1 VDDQIQ
7 ILEEVPPQPKIQ
19 LPEESMLWEYIGKAA
34 RGGRTAKIIFIAI
47 TSQVEGKIKSEGLPY
62 GQGKSIFSAILG
74 GQIFEVFDNFLGL
87 DPYKA
92 VQENMGYTWEQ
103 HIKAVEEANER
114 RKVCYILDD
123 LQRIA
128 GKSKSRDPYVQSW
141 AEFFTTARPF
151 FGVVIFTC
159 PNLTDLAKCFREL
172 VNFEIKI
179 PKEGEYEVQW
189 IKAVANFRK
198 PLESLKLM
206 RYKGEGIIPRAP
218 QWFVDWY
225 VSWRK
230 ESSFETFLT
239 RIKNTG
245 AKQTRLPR
253 ETIDNT
259 YRNLKLMGVEVTQK
273 QLRTASRVPKTE
285 TPGNSSA

>member
-1 VDDQIQ
+1 MDQIQ
-7 ILEEVPPQPKIQ
+7 ILEEVQTNPHIE

-62 GQGKSIFSAILG
+62 GQGKSIFSAILES
-74 GQIFEVFDNFLGL
+74 QIYEVFDNFLGL
-87 DPYKA
+87 EPYKA
-92 VQENMGYTWEQ
+92 VQSNMGYTWEQ
-103 HIKAVEEANER
+103 HTQAVEEANER
-114 RKVCYILDD
+114 RKVCYIMDD

-128 GKSKSRDPYVQSW
+128 GKSKSRDPYVQAW

-159 PNLTDLAKCFREL
+159 PNISDLAKCFREL

-206 RYKGEGIIPRAP
+206 RYKGEGIIPEAP
-218 QWFVDWY
+218 KWFVDWY
-225 VSWRK
+225 IGWRK
-230 ESSFETFLT
+230 ESSFDTFID
-239 RIKNTG
+239 RIKNYGSKTK
-245 AKQTRLPR
+245 KQTTLSQDEQWSVLKEQGLITCTRAEYRLATTKPPV
-253 ETIDNT
+253 I
-259 YRNLKLMGVEVTQK
+259 Q
-273 QLRTASRVPKTE
+273 
-285 TPGNSSA
+285 